1 MLSGFFSRKLSVK
14 NGRFDRFR
22 ANDVR
27 ADSFD
32 AHTLPSRSE
41 HRSGCEMEGV
51 SGGFAAASHR
61 AAGHQPVR
69 DVEEELGP
77 KLSRVRNV

>member
-1 MLSGFFSRKLSVK
+1 
-14 NGRFDRFR
+14 
-22 ANDVR
+22 
-27 ADSFD
+27 
-32 AHTLPSRSE
+32 
-41 HRSGCEMEGV
+41 MEGV

-61 AAGHQPVR
+61 AASHQPVR

>member
-1 MLSGFFSRKLSVK
+1 
-14 NGRFDRFR
+14 
-22 ANDVR
+22 
-27 ADSFD
+27 
-32 AHTLPSRSE
+32 
-41 HRSGCEMEGV
+41 MEGV